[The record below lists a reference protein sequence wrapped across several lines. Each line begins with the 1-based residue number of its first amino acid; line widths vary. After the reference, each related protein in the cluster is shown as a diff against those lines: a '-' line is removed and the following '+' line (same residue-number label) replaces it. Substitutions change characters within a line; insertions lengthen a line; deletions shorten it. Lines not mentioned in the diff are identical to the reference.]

1 MTATIQSRGRTS
13 YQENPIYRQQAA
25 QIADL
30 VKREKEQGESIR
42 ALQAEKDKLGLFKGR
57 EKKAIQQKLDNF
69 YRLHGDTIDKLKEFG
84 ITDPRKLIQLSGRKP
99 RLRHRSRQ
107 K

>member
-1 MTATIQSRGRTS
+1 M
-13 YQENPIYRQQAA
+13 
-25 QIADL
+25 
-30 VKREKEQGESIR
+30 KREKEQGESIR

-84 ITDPRKLIQLSGRKP
+84 ITDPGCKLIQLSGRKP
-99 RLRHRSRQ
+99 RLAAQEQAKVKRARANIGAAATSRRSKDRLS
-107 K
+107 